1 MTFAVNY
8 YFNIFVI
15 HDFDSISISY
25 SHTHKSKIQT
35 PKSHHLV
42 FLYFFSLSF
51 RTFFQLLSSDH
62 EDYTRFN
69 FQTIFYSTL
78 LYICQSFGINMAF
91 VFVRSQKN
99 ANTQHIVR
107 FNKAKKAVCEM
118 ESKSNCRISVKR
130 QRIYC
135 YGILSF
141 IRSISLFSNDS
152 LLLT

>member
-1 MTFAVNY
+1 MLFTILIQFRYHIRTLTNPKSKLPNHTIW
-8 YFNIFVI
+8 FF
-15 HDFDSISISY
+15 SIS
-25 SHTHKSKIQT
+25 
-35 PKSHHLV
+35 
-42 FLYFFSLSF
+42 FLCLFGLFFNCWAPIMKTIPDLIFKPYF
-51 RTFFQLLSSDH
+51 TQL
-62 EDYTRFN
+62 Y
-69 FQTIFYSTL
+69 

-135 YGILSF
+135 YGIMLF